1 MQHANTNSRIS
12 TGADCPLRGGPCCAG
27 MAFMARLDAGLQLA
41 QQVTGA
47 APDMT
52 GEVVIE
58 TCPACSP
65 CRLQWQANRGVSRLH
80 DGMRVLLRSD
90 ARVPAHAG
98 ARA

>member
-12 TGADCPLRGGPCCAG
+12 TGTDCPLRGGPCRAG
-27 MAFMARLDAGLQLA
+27 MAFMARLDAGLRLA

-47 APDMT
+47 APDMA

-65 CRLQWQANRGVSRLH
+65 CRLQWQASQGVSRLQ
-80 DGMRVLLRSD
+80 DGARVLLHGDSRAPS
-90 ARVPAHAG
+90 PAG